1 MIQDENKEEQIGN
14 FVRSTGG
21 RRTFPEKSRPNSAW
35 KATQNR
41 LSDSLPDLQKTDEN
55 TEEQEITEIE
65 GNTVQ
70 FQMPKSKSEVFE
82 VSRGPLNH
90 YNITYYD

>member
-1 MIQDENKEEQIGN
+1 MVQDENKEEEIGN

-55 TEEQEITEIE
+55 EEQEITEIE

-82 VSRGPLNH
+82 VRRNLLN
-90 YNITYYD
+90 YNQYKIT